1 MQPSYDAPQGG
12 GEGLVDSTDAVAA
25 VDAHGLVSAWS
36 PGARR
41 LLGYAPSDVIGRPAA
56 RLLAGDPPAAALRQV
71 AGSRSWSGKVA
82 LRHQDGRRLEVHLR
96 AWSALDADEQPQ
108 WFLVHSPSPQAEST
122 YDDPRLRPYDDA
134 QPHPYDDPQL
144 STYGDPQLSTYGDP
158 RLVEWAFAL
167 SPLTLAIYDV
177 DGRILRMNA
186 ATRGL
191 LGLAEDDR
199 VLGHVVEDLYG
210 DARAQGVPSAP
221 VFSEHVTE
229 TMRRVA
235 RTGQEIRYE
244 VSAPTSDSREPTWW
258 AVTMSP
264 VTDPTGRV
272 HGVFTAGC
280 DITEQFVARQRLAVL
295 NEASARIGTTLD
307 VTRTAEELA
316 DVAVPRVADFVSV
329 DLLDS
334 VLHGGEP
341 LPGPVDGTVA
351 LRRVAHR
358 SMTRGVPEAAVALG
372 AVDTYPDYAP
382 PARCLALG
390 RPVLS
395 ARGDDDF
402 DRWARW
408 HPARAARIR
417 DYGFRAV
424 MAIPVRARGTT
435 LGVAAFVRRRPE
447 PFTPDD
453 LVLAGEMV
461 ARAAVCVDNARRYTR
476 ERSTVLTLQRSLL
489 PRQLPQQA
497 AVEVAT
503 RYLPGSSQVG
513 MGGDWFDVIPLSGA
527 RVALVVGDVVGHGI
541 HASAAMGRLRIAVR
555 TLADV
560 DQAPDEL
567 LTQLDDLVIRL
578 AAERVSTKGDDRE
591 ETAAPDETVGGAE
604 RAGLDERGPTE
615 GAALHTAAETAETT
629 ATADNAEAAGD
640 MAATCLYAV
649 YDPISRR
656 CTVARAG
663 GPVPALVRS
672 DGTVDLLDFPA
683 GPRLGIGGLP
693 FEATE
698 VEVPEGSLLAFYTD
712 GLIDAQAGNL
722 DELCRV
728 LSGNHG
734 QPLESTCDT
743 VLQRLLPAVPTDDV
757 ALLIARTHALGAD
770 RVATWELDQDP
781 SVVADARKRASD
793 QLADWGLEDLTFV
806 TELVVSE
813 LVTNAI
819 RHAEAPIRLRLI
831 HNRSLI
837 CEVADA
843 SSAAPHPR
851 RARTFDEGG
860 RGLLLVA
867 QLTDRWGTRQ
877 TPTGKI
883 IWAEQSLPEN

>member
-1 MQPSYDAPQGG
+1 MHPSYDAPRGG
-12 GEGLVDSTDAVAA
+12 GEALVDMTDAVCA
-25 VDAHGLVSAWS
+25 VDANGLLTAWS
-36 PGARR
+36 PGARQ

-56 RLLAGDPPAAALRQV
+56 RLLAGDPPVAALRQAAV
-71 AGSRSWSGKVA
+71 SRSWRGTVV
-82 LRHQDGRRLEVHLR
+82 LRHQNGRRLEADLR
-96 AWSALDADEQPQ
+96 AWSALDADGQPQ
-108 WFLVHSPSPQAEST
+108 WFLVHSPSPQAEG
-122 YDDPRLRPYDDA
+122 A
-134 QPHPYDDPQL
+134 YDDPQL
-144 STYGDPQLSTYGDP
+144 SAYGDP

-186 ATRGL
+186 ATRSL
-191 LGLAEDDR
+191 LGLAEDDG
-199 VLGHVVEDLYG
+199 VIGQVVENLYG
-210 DARAQGVPSAP
+210 EARAQGVPSATA
-221 VFSEHVTE
+221 FSEHVTE
-229 TMRRVA
+229 VMRGVA
-235 RTGQEIRYE
+235 RTGQGIRYE

-264 VTDPTGRV
+264 VTDRTGTV

-307 VTRTAEELA
+307 VTRTADELA

-334 VLHGGEP
+334 VLRGGEP
-341 LPGPVDGTVA
+341 LPGPVEGTVA

-358 SMTRGVPEAAVALG
+358 STTAGAPEAVVALG
-372 AVDTYPDYAP
+372 AVDTYPGYSP
-382 PARCLALG
+382 PARCLVSG
-390 RPVLS
+390 RSVLS

-402 DRWARW
+402 DRWVGG
-408 HPARAARIR
+408 HPVRAARVR
-417 DYGFRAV
+417 DYGVRAV

-435 LGVAAFVRRRPE
+435 LGVAVFVRRRPE
-447 PFTPDD
+447 PFTSDD

-476 ERSTVLTLQRSLL
+476 ERATVLTLQRSLL
-489 PRQLPQQA
+489 PRQLPQLE

-503 RYLPGSSQVG
+503 RYLPGSSQAG

-578 AAERVSTKGDDRE
+578 AAEGISTKGYDRA
-591 ETAAPDETVGGAE
+591 ETATPVQAAGGEE
-604 RAGLDERGPTE
+604 RAGLEVRGPDEGADRNEMRGLDERAAPYQ
-615 GAALHTAAETAETT
+615 GAAHEIAKI
-629 ATADNAEAAGD
+629 ADIPEAVGE

-649 YDPISRR
+649 YDPISRH

-683 GPRLGIGGLP
+683 GPTLGIGGLP

-698 VEVPEGSLLAFYTD
+698 LEVPEGSLLAFYTD

-728 LSGNHG
+728 LSGYHAR
-734 QPLESTCDT
+734 PLESACDT
-743 VLQRLLPAVPTDDV
+743 VLERLLPAVPTDDV
-757 ALLIARTHALGAD
+757 ALLIARTHSFGDD

-781 SVVADARKRASD
+781 SIVADARKRASD
-793 QLADWGLEDLTFV
+793 QLAGWGLEDLTFV

-819 RHAEAPIRLRLI
+819 RHGGAPIRLRLI
-831 HNRSLI
+831 LDRSLI
-837 CEVADA
+837 CEVADG

-851 RARTFDEGG
+851 RARIFDEGG

-883 IWAEQSLPEN
+883 IWAEQSLSET